1 MAGLKRI
8 MAGLCLAFFLS
19 AAAGAQPRVLVVESY
34 HSDYPWDQDYRRALQ
49 ERLGKRAQLS
59 YYAMDT
65 KRLPPAQHQ
74 ARADE
79 ALAMAAKIKPELVIV
94 GDDAALQRVGSK
106 LAQRG
111 VPVIYLGINNN
122 PRNYFP
128 GAASGVSGVL
138 ERPLILRSVFE
149 LGKTVKG
156 LRSALVLFDD
166 DLTSR
171 IIRDETFVGRDTML
185 LANIHVDLAL
195 TGSYADWQRRVLGAA
210 GRYQAIWIGL
220 YFTLRDAGG
229 KVVPGDEVLRWTA
242 AHAKLPLFA
251 FWDFAVG
258 KDKAAGG
265 LVLSGYEQGRE
276 AAKLAEQVLFHG
288 KPVASLFPVTP
299 SEGRYV
305 FSREGLARDR
315 IELPARLR
323 ERANWV
329 E

>member
-1 MAGLKRI
+1 MLSLPRI
-8 MAGLCLAFFLS
+8 AAGLCLAVFMS
-19 AAAGAQPRVLVVESY
+19 AACWAQPRVFVVESY
-34 HSDYPWDQDYRRALQ
+34 HSDYPWDQDYRRAIQ
-49 ERLGKRAQLS
+49 ERLGKRTQLS

-79 ALAMAAKIKPELVIV
+79 ALAMAAKIRPDLVIV

-106 LAQRG
+106 LAQQG

-128 GAASGVSGVL
+128 GAAPRVSGVL

-149 LGKTVKG
+149 LGKAVKG

-171 IIRDETFVGRDTML
+171 IIRDETFVGRDSML

-195 TGSYADWQRRVLGAA
+195 TGSYAEWQRRVQGAA
-210 GRYQAIWIGL
+210 GRYQAIWVGL
-220 YFTLRDAGG
+220 YFTLRGADG

-242 AHAKLPLFA
+242 AHARLPLFA

-276 AAKLAEQVLFHG
+276 AAKMAEQVLFQQQ
-288 KPVASLFPVTP
+288 PVASLFPVTP

-305 FSREGLARDR
+305 FSRSALARDGV
-315 IELPARLR
+315 ELPARLQQ
-323 ERANWV
+323 RAHWL